1 MPLYFFHIENGHR
14 ITSDEGEEF
23 PDDKSALQ
31 EADAIAADL
40 SRNQVRPTGLLG
52 RPSGR
57 SPAGSA
63 ARVARLSWRPLLSID
78 VRDYIG
84 IWREAANSECPL
96 PGRYGG

>member
-40 SRNQVRPTGLLG
+40 SRNQISPTGL
-52 RPSGR
+52 
-57 SPAGSA
+57 
-63 ARVARLSWRPLLSID
+63 RVIVTSRTGDQVGEVPLVS
-78 VRDYIG
+78 
-84 IWREAANSECPL
+84 
-96 PGRYGG
+96 